1 MLGMLL
7 DDVGPIPVVSAASA
21 STSQGPGCSPTTWQ
35 VGVTWSVSVANDR
48 HWQIDVYSSVDGGA
62 FTLDN
67 PGLSTTTTSMT
78 DDTGLTS
85 DGTIGVT
92 HTRAYIV
99 KVVARGQSASVA
111 NSAGTGSVSQNVGNP
126 C

>member
-7 DDVGPIPVVSAASA
+7 DDVGPIPVVSTASA
-21 STSQGPGCSPTTWQ
+21 STSQAPGCGITWQ
-35 VGVTWSVSVANDR
+35 VGVTWSVSIANDR

-62 FTLDN
+62 FTLFDFQ
-67 PGLSTTTTSMT
+67 LSTTTTSLT
-78 DDTGLTS
+78 DNTGFTS

-99 KVVARGQSASVA
+99 KVVARGQSSSIA
-111 NSAGTGSVSQNVGNP
+111 NTSGTGTVSQNIGNA